1 MTISEKLK
9 KIREIKKITQEQL
22 ANELN
27 IAFATVNRWE
37 KGTIEPNDENMA
49 KIEKYCE
56 VNGIMIENNQ
66 TGHIKIITASQL
78 KNWFSEE
85 QNLSRGL
92 FPELIER
99 LIKES
104 CDKIDKIIFPSGDN
118 INIDGIDGELI
129 VKTNNKHFIPNGHS
143 YWELGATTITSSRKI
158 STDFY
163 KRTREIPQ
171 DEQKNISF
179 VLITPKVLTDKNK
192 KLKKNE
198 LTKKGSWQDICI
210 IDGID
215 LEEWLSRCVMTS
227 MWLLNQYSNKKLTF
241 NSLYNA
247 TKEIKNETTPSMSLR
262 LYTISRE
269 NEIQKLY
276 SLIETKKT
284 IKIAGSSLFESYR
297 FVVSSLSQN
306 CAIENR
312 VIICSDFISFSE
324 LDNTLKNIVIVANF
338 TFPNNSNL
346 NPQNTHIIILGKEIK
361 DLNYDILLTPRP
373 QQSLYDVLKND
384 MKIDNEKLQSLQHR
398 ANNNVMLIVRELSND
413 SFFCTNEWLKDPNI
427 KDLVPIVILGQVN
440 LQNDI
445 EKSILSKFLSSNENV
460 DDYISNLR
468 LHWENK
474 DNSPLFIYNNQI
486 KVILRE
492 EVWVVCGE
500 LISSK
505 INNIFNVLNEI
516 FYKSNPKYNLSIE
529 KQNFA
534 SLYSANWEY
543 SSKTVEGLLDSLI
556 LLTIHNNE
564 QSNVDNFIKSFLK
577 NIDTKE
583 KMLSVSQFL
592 PLIAE
597 ASPSVFAQFVYED
610 LKQDEGIL
618 DSLFISRTNGDILL
632 GGHEYCELL
641 WAIEK
646 LTYIEETK
654 FTACNCLF
662 LLTERN
668 YEYKISNTPK
678 DSLIT
683 ALHWMKKNAL
693 TYKEKENVVNDI
705 VKINKEK
712 AYFLPLEIME
722 KNMISYS
729 SSTLKW
735 KNAILINSTPT
746 YCEIFDSG
754 KSFLLNIFASG
765 NKLDVKLVK
774 RMIDIQRNLHYTS
787 LSIIKDYI
795 YNNYIDESF
804 DKNELYEYCQQ
815 KLYQIFRYEKE
826 EQSKPL
832 VTELESMIKFLK
844 PKSLLKASLLYY
856 KNFSYNGCP
865 NKNLISNNFEKEE
878 KKSLEFRTN
887 LFSKLTNKYPIEQV
901 VKELVEVIP
910 NNSYTGSLFYNIIA
924 NTNNTIEL
932 VIKYGLSQKKYEFTV
947 GFINNLENKEIDTY
961 IDKMDYE
968 TVKYLASYYSYN
980 RYIPKRFLKDSE
992 LTSLVYS
999 KRLITNTDDKQE
1011 IEMIKKYNPIGYIT
1025 WLCRNKQNIT
1035 QDNVNEICGILLSIN
1050 ADKINSNGNIGYYEV
1065 QEILKTIDNGYYNEK
1080 VVKLCFQ
1087 YLKFFEFN
1095 EIPNSIKTYFFLNP
1109 KEYIEFLTSG
1119 KFDGGLIYHFDSFMS
1134 LPNDFNSDEE
1144 KLQNFINEFRNFN
1157 TEDKDIVKIVRS
1169 SLGQILARTFRR
1181 GKDNFLDKKFMS
1193 IIEDVRDNDFNN
1205 GIIIGY
1211 FNSRGVRTVG
1221 DGSDEMEKYQQLLE
1235 ESKKYQIQ
1243 YPESSRILK
1252 AIADDYYRNAQMDKE
1267 TRLKIDGLL

>member
-37 KGTIEPNDENMA
+37 KGAIEPNDENIA

-56 VNGIMIENNQ
+56 DNGIMIENNQ

-85 QNLSRGL
+85 QNLSRGV

-118 INIDGIDGELI
+118 INIDGVDGELI
-129 VKTNNKHFIPNGHS
+129 AKINNNQFVPNGHS

-158 STDFY
+158 NTDFY
-163 KRTREIPQ
+163 KRTREISQ

-179 VLITPKVLTDKNK
+179 VLITPKTFTSKNK
-192 KLKKNE
+192 QVKKTE
-198 LTKKGSWQDICI
+198 LTKKSSWQDIRI

-227 MWLLNQYSNKKLTF
+227 MWLLNQYSNKKLAF

-247 TKEIKNETTPSMSLR
+247 TKQIQKETTPSMSLK

-269 NEIQKLY
+269 NETQKLY
-276 SLIETKKT
+276 SLIENKKT

-297 FVVSSLSQN
+297 FIVSSLSQN
-306 CAIENR
+306 CAVENR
-312 VIICSDFISFSE
+312 VIICSDFVSFSE
-324 LDNTLKNIVIVANF
+324 LDNTLKNIILVANF

-373 QQSLYDVLKND
+373 QQILYDVLKND

-398 ANNNVMLIVRELSND
+398 ASNNVMLIVRELSND
-413 SFFCTNEWLKDPNI
+413 SFYCTNEWLKDPNI
-427 KDLVPIVILGQVN
+427 KDLVPIVILGQIN

-445 EKSILSKFLSSNENV
+445 EKSILSKFLPLNENV

-505 INNIFNVLNEI
+505 INEIFNVLNEI
-516 FYKSNPKYNLSIE
+516 FHNSNPKYNLSIE

-543 SSKTVEGLLDSLI
+543 SSKTIEGLLDSLI
-556 LLTIHNNE
+556 LLTIYNNKQLE
-564 QSNVDNFIKSFLK
+564 VNNFIESLLK
-577 NIDTKE
+577 NINTKE
-583 KMLSVSQFL
+583 KMLSISQFL

-597 ASPSVFAQFVYED
+597 ASPTVFGQFVDEN
-610 LKQDEGIL
+610 LKQKEVIL
-618 DSLFISRTNGDILL
+618 DSLFISRTDSDILT

-641 WAIEK
+641 WAIER
-646 LTYIEETK
+646 LTYIDETK
-654 FTACNCLF
+654 ILACMCLF
-662 LLTERN
+662 TLADRN
-668 YEYKISNTPK
+668 YEYKVSNTPK

-683 ALHWMKKNAL
+683 TLHWMKKNAL
-693 TYKEKENVVNDI
+693 TYQEKVDI
-705 VKINKEK
+705 VNEIVNKYKEK
-712 AYFLPLEIME
+712 AFYLPLELIG

-735 KNAILINSTPT
+735 KNVILIDNTPT
-746 YCEIFDSG
+746 YKEIYDSG
-754 KSFLLNIFASG
+754 RNFIYNILTCEDKIDVNLLKKII
-765 NKLDVKLVK
+765 DV
-774 RMIDIQRNLHYTS
+774 QYNLHYTS
-787 LSIIKDYI
+787 LDIIKNYI
-795 YNNYIDESF
+795 YKNYIEDSV
-804 DKNELYEYCQQ
+804 DKVDLYEYSQ
-815 KLYQIFRYEKE
+815 KRLYQILKHKWFDGNKDLIKSFE
-826 EQSKPL
+826 EI
-832 VTELESMIKFLK
+832 IKFLK
-844 PKSLLKASLLYY
+844 PKNQLEASLLYY
-856 KNFSYNGCP
+856 KNLGYGGCP
-865 NKNLISNNFEKEE
+865 YKCIISNDINKEE
-878 KKSLEFRTN
+878 KSALEFRKK
-887 LFSKLTNKYPIEQV
+887 LFEKLVCKYSKEPVIK
-901 VKELVEVIP
+901 KLVDVIP
-910 NNSYTGSLFYNIIA
+910 NDLYSGAMFYKIITSKEEYYNIVV
-924 NTNNTIEL
+924 N
-932 VIKYGLSQKKYEFTV
+932 YGICKQKYEFV
-947 GFINNLENKEIDTY
+947 SGFINCLDNSY
-961 IDKMDYE
+961 IDNYIDNVDYE
-968 TVKYLASYYSYN
+968 TAKKLAGSCYYNS
-980 RYIPKRFLKDSE
+980 YIPKRFLNDSK
-992 LTSLVYS
+992 LTELVYS
-999 KRLITNTDDKQE
+999 KRIYNVQNKQE
-1011 IEMIKKYNPIGYIT
+1011 EDLIKKYNPIGYIC
-1025 WLCRNKQNIT
+1025 WLCGNKESIT
-1035 QDNVNEICGILLSIN
+1035 QENINEICDILLSI
-1050 ADKINSNGNIGYYEV
+1050 DKKSFNLNNNISYYEI
-1065 QEILKTIDNGYYNEK
+1065 QSILKDIDNRYYNEK
-1080 VVKLCFQ
+1080 IVQVCFQ
-1087 YLKFFEFN
+1087 YLNFFEYN

-1144 KLQNFINEFRNFN
+1144 KLQNFINEFKNFN
-1157 TEDKDIVKIVRS
+1157 TEDKDIVKIVKS

-1181 GKDNFLDKKFMS
+1181 GKDDFLDKKFMS